1 MVVSLYAMFVFHGVS
16 NATPIQTVPCI
27 ASATSRF
34 PVRASCRVLAIFAG
48 FGERG
53 GPEAPRFAPDARGER
68 RLERRVGELCD
79 ACRPP
84 PRSPTPQRTPRAVAT
99 STRPW
104 RSCAARSA
112 WSRRACPRSSAWA
125 TSSRSAATPR
135 AQRPLTAWRQAAPHS
150 FEAHANAGLLAAEQP
165 GRRAAALAHLRAAL
179 AINPSWG
186 DGCYNL
192 ANLLSAYEATTA
204 S

>member
-1 MVVSLYAMFVFHGVS
+1 LFMVVVVYAMFVFHVERDAYADGAAHRFS
-16 NATPIQTVPCI
+16 HMPSPCQNLVQAARI
-27 ASATSRF
+27 DSG
-34 PVRASCRVLAIFAG
+34 AI
-48 FGERG
+48 R
-53 GPEAPRFAPDARGER
+53 PARP
-68 RLERRVGELCD
+68 VGELCVAWKYMPSAAALTD
-79 ACRPP
+79 A
-84 PRSPTPQRTPRAVAT
+84 
-99 STRPW
+99 
-104 RSCAARSA
+104 AADAAGGGDLDSA
-112 WSRRACPRSSAWA
+112 LALVRRALSLEPQSVPALVCLGNVLAERGDASG
-125 TSSRSAATPR
+125 AAT
-135 AQRPLTAWRQAAPHS
+135 AYGVALQAAPHS